1 MSLLSQDPQ
10 MTPGTMAE
18 LIAIAT
24 RIEHESV
31 RRYQWLATEM
41 RQRHEHE
48 TAAAF
53 DKLALEEQHHVAAVA
68 EWAQAFGDVPS
79 GDHEIHWHLPKEL
92 AKNWEGAAGSA
103 LLTPYRAF
111 AIAVENEERA
121 FAFYT
126 YLAASTPDAE
136 IAKQAEM
143 LAKEELHHAALLR
156 TWRRAAWHQ
165 NERGAHKDSG
175 SSSKI
180 ETLPELEAAIAQ
192 HEAEIA
198 ACGVDFEEDVRT
210 GDDPAPL
217 LKTQGAL
224 EKFCTLLETVLI
236 TTPDE
241 TAREKAEQALHSAI
255 ARLATLHHRIDRV
268 KEDQ

>member
-53 DKLALEEQHHVAAVA
+53 DKLAVEEQHHMAAVA
-68 EWAQAFGDVPS
+68 EWAQALGEGPLV
-79 GDHEIHWHLPKEL
+79 DHEIHWHLPKDL
-92 AKNWEGAAGSA
+92 AQNWEDAAGSA

-126 YLAASTPDAE
+126 YLAASTPDAG
-136 IAKQAEM
+136 IAKQAEI

-156 TWRRAAWHQ
+156 AWRRATWHQ
-165 NERGAHKDSG
+165 NERGARTG
-175 SSSKI
+175 SRASSRI
-180 ETLPELEAAIAQ
+180 ETLPALEAVIAQ
-192 HEAEIA
+192 HEAGIA
-198 ACGVDFEEDVRT
+198 AWGVDFEEDVRT

-217 LKTQGAL
+217 LRAQGAL
-224 EKFCTLLETVLI
+224 EQLCTFLETVLV
-236 TTPDE
+236 TTPDAA
-241 TAREKAEQALHSAI
+241 TREKVEQTLHSAI

-268 KEDQ
+268 KGGH